1 MNQWFGALQEQKG
14 CRPDEK
20 TLMTGVL
27 GAAALFGV
35 ASGASADTL
44 SDVKAKGFLQCGV
57 NTGLL
62 GFASPNDKGE
72 WSGFDVDYCRAVAS
86 AILVIRPR

>member
-1 MNQWFGALQEQKG
+1 MK
-14 CRPDEK
+14 K

-27 GAAALFGV
+27 GAAALFGI

-57 NTGLL
+57 NKIG
-62 GFASPNDKGE
+62 
-72 WSGFDVDYCRAVAS
+72 RAHV
-86 AILVIRPR
+86 